1 VGTPGAP
8 HDGYVDALVQALTY
22 LRGYIGA
29 SSAQSTAARLRTG
42 DRIASTPGRRASIT
56 NSDSIDDAELQA
68 PAKAKART
76 ATLIQSR
83 QLCDEQ
89 PVQFSTLAK

>member
-22 LRGYIGA
+22 LRGNIGA

-56 NSDSIDDAELQA
+56 NSDDRRCGIAGARKGEGQDRDAN
-68 PAKAKART
+68 
-76 ATLIQSR
+76 
-83 QLCDEQ
+83 
-89 PVQFSTLAK
+89 PVSSALR